1 MKNKLIMIVSV
12 AGMCLLAG
20 CGKDAKVEEAAVNQA
35 EEQTPI
41 KEEETPVKE
50 EDTPQKEEE
59 IKPDETP
66 AKEEAPAK
74 EDTGKADD
82 GVGKELN
89 IPDGDYLTDET
100 YKGDITADGSTL
112 TVETALSHYN
122 EDDWT
127 TIKDYDKDTF
137 VFKTSKDCK
146 CVIYQEDVE
155 EYPVAEQV
163 DFINEFLHGNS
174 GLPITLKI
182 RNNELVEI
190 GFSS

>member
-20 CGKDAKVEEAAVNQA
+20 CGNDAKVEEAAVNQA

-41 KEEETPVKE
+41 KEEETPQKDE
-50 EDTPQKEEE
+50 EQTLNKEEE
-59 IKPDETP
+59 TKDDEIKLDETS
-66 AKEEAPAK
+66 AKEE
-74 EDTGKADD
+74 T
-82 GVGKELN
+82 N
-89 IPDGDYLTDET
+89 IADGDYVTDET
-100 YKGDITADGSTL
+100 YKGDLTSDGATL
-112 TVETALSHYN
+112 TIETALSHYD
-122 EDDWT
+122 EDWN
-127 TIKDYDKDTF
+127 TIKDYDKNTY
-137 VFKTSKDCK
+137 VFRAANGCK
-146 CVIYQEDVE
+146 CIIYQEEAE
-155 EYPVAEQV
+155 EYPISEQV